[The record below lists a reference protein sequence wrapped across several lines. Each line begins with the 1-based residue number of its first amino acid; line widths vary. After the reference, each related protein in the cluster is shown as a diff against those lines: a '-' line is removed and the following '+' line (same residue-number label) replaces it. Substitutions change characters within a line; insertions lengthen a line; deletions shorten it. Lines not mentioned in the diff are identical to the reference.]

1 MQARRAARELAL
13 LSLPQMPTQAQNLSN
28 KTYDDLLSAVVRV
41 LTEESKDLLEQA
53 QAELQKTKRMGD
65 DHLENALRSLENA
78 INQTYLALEFPLTLH
93 LGTRL
98 EIRNYAI
105 ELLTTVHSRKE
116 EIHGVI
122 SAVLVKWEMH
132 RLPQIDRDLLRL
144 ATAEILYLNV
154 PKEVAINEAVEL
166 AKRYSSDEGY
176 RFINAIL
183 RKIGPDSPSS
193 SPL

>member
-13 LSLPQMPTQAQNLSN
+13 LSLPQMPTQPQNLCH
-28 KTYDDLLSAVVRV
+28 KTYDDLVSAVVRV

-65 DHLENALRSLENA
+65 DHLETALRSLESA
-78 INQTYLALEFPLTLH
+78 INHTYLALEFPLTLQ
-93 LGTRL
+93 LGARP
-98 EIRNYAI
+98 EIRDYAI
-105 ELLTTVHSRKE
+105 QLLTTIHSHRE
-116 EIHGVI
+116 EIHAVI
-122 SAVLVKWEMH
+122 SAALVKWELH

-144 ATAEILYLNV
+144 ATAEILYLHV

-166 AKRYSSDEGY
+166 AKRYSSDDGY

-183 RKIGPDSPSS
+183 RKIGTDAVPSS
-193 SPL
+193 PT